1 MPTSVG
7 TLTLPQLVAN
17 ITLNGR
23 QSKVIATDYTF
34 GSKSHLLYSTA
45 GIFFAGTIGTR
56 DVLFLFG
63 DTDQS
68 HEFAFTHSG
77 ANTIHNNLPPRIRL
91 SIKGSQT
98 VVSVYPGKSGLV
110 PVFESASQLV
120 LFSDPVTAA
129 TFWAPTVS
137 SHDSSNPLKNYFQ
150 FGSNSTMLVG
160 GPYLVRNATITR
172 NGELA
177 LRGDVN
183 ASTPL
188 TVIAPHEVHAI
199 SWNGKRVHVAS
210 NEGAIL
216 RTERLLFDDK
226 ETAIQVPKLTG
237 WRYAD
242 SLPEIQAGFSD
253 EDWVVADHTTTNLS
267 APPIYGDGRV
277 LYSVY
282 LQSTT
287 PNP

>member
-1 MPTSVG
+1 
-7 TLTLPQLVAN
+7 
-17 ITLNGR
+17 
-23 QSKVIATDYTF
+23 
-34 GSKSHLLYSTA
+34 
-45 GIFFAGTIGTR
+45 
-56 DVLFLFG
+56 
-63 DTDQS
+63 
-68 HEFAFTHSG
+68 
-77 ANTIHNNLPPRIRL
+77 
-91 SIKGSQT
+91 
-98 VVSVYPGKSGLV
+98 
-110 PVFESASQLV
+110 
-120 LFSDPVTAA
+120 
-129 TFWAPTVS
+129 
-137 SHDSSNPLKNYFQ
+137 
-150 FGSNSTMLVG
+150 MLVG

-188 TVIAPHEVHAI
+188 TVIAPHEVHVI

-226 ETAIQVPKLTG
+226 ETSIRVPKLTG

-242 SLPEIQAGFSD
+242 SLPEIQIGFSD
-253 EDWVVADHTTTNLS
+253 ADWVVADHTTTNLS